1 MKIRCYLPPEK
12 WDRSVIQINGRE
24 AHHLAHVL
32 RVSPGFKVT
41 CFDGQGTQAQA
52 VVRSVSRKG
61 VSLELG
67 QRLPLE
73 EAAPRPSGQRQP
85 VPPPPW
91 QVSLA
96 VAIPKK
102 GKLDQ
107 IVDQATQLGVHRLI
121 PLLTGRGVVRIRLEE
136 WPRKEPR
143 LKQIVVEAG
152 KQAGVDRLPILDSP
166 IGWDDFVRSMEGYDR
181 ILMATV
187 EGPHEDLGK
196 LLSHGPV
203 AKILLLIGP
212 EGDWT
217 SKEIEQAVGVGA
229 HRISLGP
236 TVLRCETAVV
246 SGLSIVTA
254 LLRGRFRP

>member
-1 MKIRCYLPPEK
+1 M
-12 WDRSVIQINGRE
+12 VQINGRE

-32 RVSPGFKVT
+32 RVSPGLKVT
-41 CFDGQGTQAQA
+41 CFDGQGSHAEA

-67 QRLPLE
+67 QRQTL
-73 EAAPRPSGQRQP
+73 
-85 VPPPPW
+85 PPPPW

-107 IVDQATQLGVHRLI
+107 IVDQATQLGVARLI
-121 PLLTGRGVVRIRLEE
+121 PLLTGRGVVRSRLEE

-143 LKQIVVEAG
+143 LKQIIVEAG
-152 KQAGVDRLPILDSP
+152 KQAGVDRLAVLDPVTS
-166 IGWDDFVRSMEGYDR
+166 WDRFLRLAEGYGR
-181 ILMATV
+181 ILIATIG
-187 EGPHEDLGK
+187 GPHEKLSE
-196 LLSHGPV
+196 LLSDPA
-203 AKILLLIGP
+203 AKDLLLMIGP

-217 SKEIEQAVGVGA
+217 PGEIEQAVGVGA

-246 SGLSIVTA
+246 CGLSVVTHF
-254 LLRGRFRP
+254 LRARG